1 MNRWKPPKDADSLN
15 EYDLHC
21 DEKEEMAEK
30 EIVKISENVQPFD
43 CHEAVQHPFD
53 TEKLAEESVLV
64 EQRSAEEE
72 EEKVDENEEKGKD
85 NLGLED

>member
-43 CHEAVQHPFD
+43 CHESVQHPF
-53 TEKLAEESVLV
+53 EKLAEESVLV